1 MRFSPLKPLDFLI
14 IGVSSVLTAL
24 SAFAVYGRSRDAGQV
39 IVRGEGK
46 TWVFPLD
53 AEEEIG
59 VSGPLGE
66 TVVEIR
72 GGRSRVLSSP
82 CANQTCVAAGHLNRR
97 GQWTACLPNRVFVY
111 IGGTG
116 DDDTALDSTTW

>member
-1 MRFSPLKPLDFLI
+1 MRFKAPRPLDFVI

-24 SAFAVYGRSRDAGQV
+24 VAFSVYGHSREAGQA

-53 AEEEIG
+53 AEERIS

-66 TVVEIR
+66 TVVEIS

-82 CANQTCVAAGHLNRR
+82 CANQTCVAAGYLNRR
-97 GQWTACLPNRVFVY
+97 GQWSACLPNRVFVY
-111 IGGTG
+111 IEGN
-116 DDDTALDSTTW
+116 DDAGLDSTTW